1 MEAQRW
7 RLAMFASDGWFWDDP
22 ARTETAVV
30 LRHAARAARL
40 IDGLTE
46 ARLEQRLVR
55 DLALLTSPGH
65 RVDGATIYARAL
77 TAVGQPGPAGVVDV
91 TARGRPGRRRR
102 ARGDEV
108 VS

>member
-22 ARTETAVV
+22 TRPETAAV

-40 IDGLTE
+40 IDGVTE
-46 ARLEQRLVR
+46 RRLEQRLVG

-77 TAVGQPGPAGVVDV
+77 AAVGQPTPTGVAAASRGRRP
-91 TARGRPGRRRR
+91 ARGRSVGSR
-102 ARGDEV
+102 
-108 VS
+108 

>member
-22 ARTETAVV
+22 TRPETAAV

-46 ARLEQRLVR
+46 GPLEQRLVR
-55 DLALLTSPGH
+55 DLALLTS
-65 RVDGATIYARAL
+65 ARS
-77 TAVGQPGPAGVVDV
+77 
-91 TARGRPGRRRR
+91 PGRRGDDLRPCPGGRR
-102 ARGDEV
+102 AARSGRRR
-108 VS
+108 